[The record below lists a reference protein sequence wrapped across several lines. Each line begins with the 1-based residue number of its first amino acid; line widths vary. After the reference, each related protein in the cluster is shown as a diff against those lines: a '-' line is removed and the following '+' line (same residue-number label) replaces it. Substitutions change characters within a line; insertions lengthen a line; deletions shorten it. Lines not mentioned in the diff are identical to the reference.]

1 MTTPDARLD
10 AVSNTMFITLGA
22 RATEAESDDPILDDP
37 LAVEIWKALRPE
49 LAASPSPLARELAT
63 GDFDQRLVVSM
74 ALRARRFDR
83 YATDFLAAHS
93 TGIIVSLGC
102 GLDTRFFRIDDGRLQ
117 FVDIDLP
124 PVIALKRRFVTESG
138 RYRLLA
144 ASVLDD
150 AWLDPLA
157 DLSDRSMLFLA
168 EGLFM
173 YLPADAVK
181 HLLLR
186 LQHRFPGAELVGEVF
201 NAGWLE
207 GWRGRIT
214 RSKLQ
219 GAFSLDEDACFRS
232 GIRSSREVETWG
244 AGIELLDEWS
254 YFDEDEPKLGV
265 LRYMGR
271 FDFLRHMQWTVHVR
285 LN

>member
-1 MTTPDARLD
+1 MTTSNVQLD

-22 RATEAESDDPILDDP
+22 RAMETQADDPILDDP
-37 LAVEIWKALRPE
+37 MAVEIWTVLRPE
-49 LAASPSPLARELAT
+49 LAVSPSPLARDLAT
-63 GDFDQRLVVSM
+63 GDFDPRLVVSM

-83 YATDFLAAHS
+83 FATDFLAAHPR
-93 TGIIVSLGC
+93 GVIVSLGC
-102 GLDTRFFRIDDGRLQ
+102 GLDTRFFRIDDGRLH
-117 FVDIDLP
+117 FVDVDLP
-124 PVIALKRRFVTESG
+124 PVIALKRRFVAESD

-144 ASVLDD
+144 ASVLERE
-150 AWLDPLA
+150 WLDALA
-157 DLSDRSMLFLA
+157 DLSDRPMLFLA

-181 HLLLR
+181 QLVR
-186 LQHRFPGAELVGEVF
+186 TLQHRFPGAELVCEVF
-201 NAGWLE
+201 NAAWLE

-219 GAFSLDEDACFRS
+219 GAFSLDDDARFRS
-232 GIRSSREVETWG
+232 GIHSSGEVETWG

-254 YFDEDEPKLGV
+254 YFDEDEPKLGA
-265 LRYMGR
+265 LRHMGR
-271 FDFLRHMQWTVHVR
+271 FDLFRHMQWTVHVR